1 MRTLHGFTI
10 LLATGVLLAGCA
22 GLPFAPAAATPVPP
36 TPSPTPEPAAALVNG
51 TVILLADF
59 EQEVARYEAA
69 QRSLGIDLATQGD
82 YRAAILSALIDRRL
96 LADAARSAGDSL
108 EPAQV
113 EARIEALAAEMGGSD
128 AMGAWLAA
136 NGYSLEGL
144 KASLGEEIL
153 AALMV
158 QRIADEVPTTAE
170 QVHARHIL
178 VADAALAEELQSE
191 LAGGAD
197 FAALAQTYSL
207 DLSTRIA
214 GGDLGWFAPG
224 TLTTPEVEAA
234 AFALQPGEIGAI
246 VQSALGY
253 HLIEVLE
260 RGDHALSPETWRRLR
275 QAAVDDWLTEQ
286 HSKATIE
293 IVITP

>member
-1 MRTLHGFTI
+1 MHTLHRFT
-10 LLATGVLLAGCA
+10 LLAAGLLLAGCA
-22 GLPFAPAAATPVPP
+22 VSPFAPPTATAVPP
-36 TPSPTPEPAAALVNG
+36 TASPTPEPAAALVNG
-51 TVILLADF
+51 AAIPLADF
-59 EQEVARYEAA
+59 EAEVARYEAA
-69 QRSLGIDLATQGD
+69 QRSLGIDLATVGD
-82 YRAAILSALIDRRL
+82 YRAAVLNALIDRRL
-96 LADAARSAGDSL
+96 LADAARSAGDSVEL
-108 EPAQV
+108 AEL

-136 NGYSLEGL
+136 NGYSLAEL

-153 AALMV
+153 AEITV
-158 QRIADEVPTTAE
+158 QRIADEVPGTAE

-178 VADAALAEELQSE
+178 VADAALAEELQSQ
-191 LAGGAD
+191 LASGAD
-197 FAALAQTYSL
+197 FATLAQTYSL

-224 TLTTPEVEAA
+224 TLTMPEVEAA
-234 AFALQPGEIGAI
+234 AFALQPGEISAI

-260 RGDHALSPETWRRLR
+260 RGDHALNPETWRRLR
-275 QAAVDDWLTEQ
+275 QEAVDDWLTDQ
-286 HSKATIE
+286 RSRAAIE

>member
-1 MRTLHGFTI
+1 M
-10 LLATGVLLAGCA
+10 
-22 GLPFAPAAATPVPP
+22 
-36 TPSPTPEPAAALVNG
+36 
-51 TVILLADF
+51 
-59 EQEVARYEAA
+59 
-69 QRSLGIDLATQGD
+69 IDQ
-82 YRAAILSALIDRRL
+82 RL
-96 LADAARSAGDSL
+96 LADAARSAGDSV
-108 EPAQV
+108 EPTEV

-136 NGYSLEGL
+136 NGYSLEEL

-153 AALMV
+153 AAVTV
-158 QRIADEVPTTAE
+158 QRIADEVPATAE

-178 VADAALAEELQSE
+178 VADAALAEELQSQ

-197 FAALAQTYSL
+197 FATLAQTYSR

-214 GGDLGWFAPG
+214 GGDLGWFASG

-234 AFALQPGEIGAI
+234 AFGLQPGEISAI

-260 RGDHALSPETWRRLR
+260 RGDHTLNPETWRRLR
-275 QAAVDDWLTEQ
+275 QEAVDDWLTDQ
-286 HSKATIE
+286 RSQAAIE